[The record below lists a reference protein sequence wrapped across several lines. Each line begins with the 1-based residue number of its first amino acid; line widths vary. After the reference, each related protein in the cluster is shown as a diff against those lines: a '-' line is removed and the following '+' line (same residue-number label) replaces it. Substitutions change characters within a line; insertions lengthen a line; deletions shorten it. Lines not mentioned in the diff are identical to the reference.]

1 MIERQYTILPEW
13 VNTDE
18 FVEQARDR
26 SMFNL
31 DIPVLDFGSYN
42 PMQMSDAEIQ
52 NELQDSNVPNIDKVV
67 LQTEKIRRES
77 AANANKDRILNW
89 SIFAVTV
96 VTLLVTILS

>member
-1 MIERQYTILPEW
+1 MYTYNNIW
-13 VNTDE
+13 SKRTDE
-18 FVEQARDR
+18 FVENARDR
-26 SMFNL
+26 SIFNL
-31 DIPVLDFGSYN
+31 DIPEFDFGGYS

-52 NELQDSNVPNIDKVV
+52 NELQDSNVPNGDKVV
-67 LQTEKIRRES
+67 LQMEKMRRES